1 MTRIAAE
8 LLTVTFVDNGGI
20 TRAKTVPAGRAAA
33 ASTAGI
39 GASTTFSVFTGLDA
53 MGAAHGL
60 EIPTGD
66 LRLVADL
73 DAHVVDGA
81 WAWAPADL
89 VDTAGAPWPTCA
101 RTFAR
106 RMEQRAAEGGLRVEA
121 SFESEF
127 TAWHADGRPL
137 HEQPAYG
144 LEATRAAGPFLLAI
158 VRRLQAL
165 GVEVDQVHPEYSPG
179 QLEVSVGR
187 TGPVAAADRIVLVR
201 DVVRTVARELGLRVS
216 FSAKPAPDSL
226 GNGAHLHLSLWRGD
240 DNLFGCGDNPHGMAP
255 EARAFLAGLLA
266 ELPALVGVVCASPVS
281 YLRLGPS
288 RWTGAYRC
296 WGLENREAP
305 LRLIRGSRSTR
316 PGGANVELKPVDASG
331 NPYLAVGAA
340 IAAGLAGIAAGLDPA
355 PECTIDPATMRDA
368 DRTAAGLTPLPAGL
382 EEATDALRASEVL
395 CEAMGDLLHGSL
407 VAVRVREHD
416 DAMGISAEAL
426 CERYRFR
433 Y

>member
-1 MTRIAAE
+1 MTTIAAE
-8 LLTVTFVDNGGI
+8 LLCVTFVDSGGI
-20 TRAKTVPAGRAAA
+20 TRAKTVPASRAAA
-33 ASTAGI
+33 AASAGI
-39 GASTTFSVFTGLDA
+39 GASTTFSVFTGVDA

-60 EIPTGD
+60 EVPTGD

-73 DAHVVDGA
+73 GAHVVDGD

-89 VDTAGAPWPTCA
+89 VDTDGAPWPTCS

-106 RMEQRAAEGGLRVEA
+106 RMAERADERGLRLEA
-121 SFESEF
+121 TFESEF
-127 TAWHADGRPL
+127 TAWHADGRPV

-165 GVEVDQVHPEYSPG
+165 GVDVDQVHPEYSPG

-187 TGPVAAADRIVLVR
+187 TGPVAAADRVVLVR
-201 DVVRTVARELGLRVS
+201 DVIRTVARELGLRVS
-216 FSAKPAPDSL
+216 LSAKPAPDIL

-240 DNLFGCGDNPHGMAP
+240 DNLFGCGDDGYGMVP
-255 EARAFLAGLLA
+255 EARAFLAGMLA
-266 ELPALVGVVCASPVS
+266 ELPALVGVVCGSPVS

-288 RWTGAYRC
+288 RWTGVFGC

-305 LRLIRGSRSTR
+305 LRLIQGSRSTR

-340 IAAGLAGIAAGLDPA
+340 IAAGLAGIDAGLELP
-355 PECTIDPATMRDA
+355 PECTIDPATMTSA
-368 DRTAAGLTPLPAGL
+368 DRAAAGLEPLPAGL
-382 EEATDALRASEVL
+382 EEATDALRASTVL
-395 CEAMGDLLHGSL
+395 REAMDDVLHGSL
-407 VAVRVREHD
+407 VAVRTREHD
-416 DAMGISAEAL
+416 DAMGLSAESL

>member
-1 MTRIAAE
+1 MTTIAAE
-8 LLTVTFVDNGGI
+8 LLTVTFVDSGGI
-20 TRAKTVPAGRAAA
+20 TRAKTVPASRAAA
-33 ASTAGI
+33 AASAGI
-39 GASTTFSVFTGLDA
+39 GASTAFSVFTGLDA

-60 EIPTGD
+60 EVPTGD
-66 LRLVADL
+66 MRLVADL
-73 DAHVVDGA
+73 DAHVVDGP

-89 VDTAGAPWPTCA
+89 VDTEGAPWPTCA
-101 RTFAR
+101 RTFVR
-106 RMEQRAAEGGLRVEA
+106 RMEQRAMERGLRVVA

-127 TAWHADGRPL
+127 TAWHADGSPV

-179 QLEVSVGR
+179 QLEVSVGS

-201 DVVRTVARELGLRVS
+201 DVIRTVARELGLRVS
-216 FSAKPAPDSL
+216 FSAKPSLESL
-226 GNGAHLHLSLWRGD
+226 GNGAHLHLSLWRGG
-240 DNLFGCGDNPHGMAP
+240 DNLLGSGDDGYGLAP

-266 ELPALVGVVCASPVS
+266 ELPALVGVVCGSPVS
-281 YLRLGPS
+281 FLRLGPS
-288 RWTGAYRC
+288 RWTGVYRC

-305 LRLIRGSRSTR
+305 LRLIQGSHGAR
-316 PGGANVELKPVDASG
+316 PAAANVELKAVDASG

-340 IAAGLAGIAAGLDPA
+340 IAAGLAGIAAGLDLA
-355 PECTIDPATMRDA
+355 PECTIDPATMSDNARA
-368 DRTAAGLTPLPAGL
+368 AAGIVPLPATL
-382 EEATDALRASEVL
+382 EEATDALRASTVL
-395 CEAMGDLLHGSL
+395 HEAMGDTLHGSL

-416 DAMGISAEAL
+416 DAMGISAEGL